1 MVELTLDWDWSS
13 GAPFF
18 SAGTTGR
25 LGSRGAVGDWIFLV
39 GGLVQSRMDA
49 LGWQTD
55 ASPDQGYYG
64 GYDRGAKISR
74 AIVAFN
80 VVFLA
85 VFIVGAALCGYYA
98 WNGSSKASPKQRN
111 MLAAGSV
118 ASCGGA
124 VASAM
129 CLAYIAQ
136 QPDGFH
142 FVDAPWYVPF
152 VVMLGGGAAAAV
164 CGDMY
169 SKQYAKADKLNKVGQ
184 SLAGFSTGLGIV
196 GVTLPWL
203 GTSAVSW
210 CI

>member
-1 MVELTLDWDWSS
+1 MVELTLAW
-13 GAPFF
+13 
-18 SAGTTGR
+18 
-25 LGSRGAVGDWIFLV
+25 
-39 GGLVQSRMDA
+39 GLVPGCIIFFGWCDRAARVGPRGRRPDFFGPRLDPKQMNA
-49 LGWQTD
+49 LQWD
-55 ASPDQGYYG
+55 DSPDVQYFG
-64 GYDRGAKISR
+64 GYDRGTKISR

-80 VVFLA
+80 IVFLA
-85 VFIVGAALCGYYA
+85 VFIAGAVLCGYYA

-129 CLAYIAQ
+129 CLAYIAR